1 MYQYNNCSGGRK
13 DVKKTDKNRAVKF
26 NKELTAMYKKFLY
39 TKKACEK

>member
-1 MYQYNNCSGGRK
+1 MYQYDNCSGGRK

-26 NKELTAMYKKFLY
+26 LY